1 MSWRFST
8 KSVRASNVSR
18 NSNASSSHAAAT
30 VVVTEVVVVVLVNDS
45 CSGSVL
51 TVVGVE
57 T

>member
-1 MSWRFST
+1 M
-8 KSVRASNVSR
+8 RASNVSR